1 MFITKLLFLALIIIC
16 IAFYILYLWDFAL
29 VLLIVIAALP
39 LIMFITTLLA
49 KRSIKVE
56 FALQDKTVAK
66 DDPFPVQICITNKSF
81 FPIGKAEAK
90 IEYYNVFNKHINE
103 FELYLPIQSRNTQR
117 VTFKLKS
124 KFCGIIKIRI
134 AGIRIYDPLR
144 IFKFKVGKNVAT
156 EIAVLPNAHEISG
169 TVSYSDRINEESNVY
184 SENFPGDD
192 PSEVFDL
199 RDYAVGDKL
208 NRIHWKLSSKKDEFI
223 VKEYSLPIDIP
234 CTLFLDLKC
243 YEDSDYT
250 LPLFDTLVEAM
261 VSLSQFLLE
270 NERVHS
276 VIYYNAKTKSFVQH
290 SVSSEAELGFV
301 MQEIILSICD
311 NYSCEPPELYFA
323 ENSDISVSS
332 FSFISAVSIDSTLLG
347 YIDDEIDA
355 DIKNAVIIVKQN
367 EKNSDFKNV
376 YSTVNVTPVAAGRIS
391 SSIKDIEI

>member
-1 MFITKLLFLALIIIC
+1 MFITKLLFLSLIIIC

-66 DDPFPVQICITNKSF
+66 DDPFPVQICITNNSI

-103 FELYLPIQSRNTQR
+103 FELYLPIQPRNSQR

-124 KFCGIIKIRI
+124 KFCGIIKVRI
-134 AGIRIYDPLR
+134 SEIRIYDPLR
-144 IFKFKVGKNVAT
+144 IFKFRVGKNVAT

-169 TVSYSDRINEESNVY
+169 TVTYSDRINEESSVY

-250 LPLFDTLVEAM
+250 LPIFDTLVETM
-261 VSLSQFLLE
+261 VSLSQFLIE

-276 VIYYNAKTKSFVQH
+276 VIYYNANTKNFVQH
-290 SVSSEAELGFV
+290 SVSNETELGFV
-301 MQEIILSICD
+301 IREVILSICD
-311 NYSCEPPELYFA
+311 NYYCEQPEMYFA
-323 ENSDISVSS
+323 ENSSISLSS
-332 FSFISAVSIDSTLLG
+332 FSFISAVSVDSKLLG

-367 EKNSDFKNV
+367 EKSDDFKNV